1 MDVGNPYHVSPNR
14 KSYVGPSVTYNGVP
28 AELRESN
35 HYMES
40 SFTSDNQ
47 TGTVFIRISIP
58 DLKVQKCLQF
68 ELDETVWQAKQRLL
82 GTFAKDLK
90 DALNFG
96 LYSPPING
104 RAGKFLEEE
113 RLLRHYPLQ
122 GPIGFLEFKY
132 KRRVYKLMNLN
143 PRKLKQINT
152 KGNFKH
158 FIDYVKNCNVEKVTK
173 LANKGLDPNFH
184 DSSTGETPLSQAM
197 MLTKQKCRELI
208 ISLVGGGAHLDYRT
222 KKGLTPLHRA
232 VVAGNTEAVKTLLDL
247 GASPNLKDARGL
259 TPLYHCAAHSCNPV
273 CVEMLLMEK
282 AVIGAT
288 DEQGWMEIHQACHNG
303 LVQHL
308 EYLLSY
314 GADMDIQNANG
325 NTALHVCAIN
335 NQESCARVLL
345 FRGASKD
352 IVNLNHQTPYQAA
365 IIAQS
370 HDLIL
375 MLEQHRTEDVVP
387 IREMPRYSNRRRDN
401 PALQSIYGMSRSRSD
416 PRINAI
422 SMMDDKYMTTF
433 ASMHNLAYLNN
444 NHPDTP
450 SGGYETDSPC
460 SMSVS
465 SASSGM
471 GTPEYGPSDFRP
483 SSLSYGSVLQNPLP
497 QNSRFSKVPQRS
509 HSMVQHVTSPTM
521 LNPSSVD
528 LHNHRD
534 PLAICH
540 KCHRLN
546 VPLEGRPYRHSM
558 YSHYTS
564 PRGLG
569 VVRRPSLQA
578 EMMYEHSVHSADL
591 VLDRQM
597 EDTHRHCTRRP
608 SRLSLLSNHSA
619 TIYNHPSP
627 SSSSGSVG
635 ATISSGSDATISSG
649 STIQINGATENYN
662 QEERSTPAAVSH
674 QSVQSMNIQHSKM
687 TVPNKS
693 RGRNVVSLSA
703 LPMYQEPRPQ
713 GPILNLTTPES
724 LHVCVQSYEATN
736 PVELTLIK
744 GEIVEVTGVS
754 DQGYWE
760 GRNMNGQ
767 EGWFP
772 SDNVQEVRLRRRA
785 GSLGDIMK
793 VSRDNALNRNTLAT
807 LVHPYGSY
815 SARTVVLQRG
825 PEGYGFVLR
834 GAKSQTNATGELDFC
849 PTAEFPALQYLDNV
863 DPGSRSDRAGLKP
876 GDFLL
881 EINGENVVRASHDRV
896 VQLIRQ
902 AGDTLAMKVVTVQR
916 PETADQWLQH
926 QDGSM
931 TLPVRGGKKAA
942 PQPPQRNPRTSIS
955 LTKTQGK
962 QIAEGMAE
970 LENDTEKEST
980 KRVINHDQLD
990 KVLAEN
996 DKQEE
1001 MTKEQKTA
1009 SIRSSHS
1016 AKRVSCVE
1024 LGGLD
1029 TGAIHSSEKYM
1040 SPSEM
1045 RIKKYHQKKASNGSV
1060 SNMERSRSTSDLLD
1074 SKRNEPV
1081 YATPVTVPSVASKHK
1096 RTASGSTDVVDKYDY
1111 DGGDSVSLKSASSY
1125 GGSTGNLKTATS
1137 ERPKAPPP
1145 PPPGGSTVPKRHA
1158 PAPPKNVEPVRPAKT
1173 ELVTI
1178 STNKKVYATTTEIK
1192 SSQVNDQSDQSS
1204 FKPANQGKSAD
1215 EPKIKI
1221 KSTVDVTT
1229 SHQRN
1234 ASSVSKHSDSSR
1246 DDASEKHSVSFAED
1260 RVNDSAQK
1268 FLQKHPNAQLLVTAD
1283 VHLRKKKVSEPE
1295 PDYDVDSEGEN
1306 DKARNSVTV
1315 ISVGDKKTKTESAK
1329 QLTIKRSDIPS
1340 SLVSKKQED
1349 VQIPPPPQEPAP
1361 KPPTKTQP
1369 PPSPKGREPSPAP
1382 SPPRQAS
1389 PARQPSPV
1397 RQATPPKEIHTAEV
1411 KEEVEELPVFAPP
1424 PPAPPAP
1431 PPPPPPLTQEAS
1443 PSPRVGS
1450 RQTGDGPTTSL
1461 LPTGDI
1467 LAAVRKRQTR
1477 METEGPKLTA
1487 VQQKKQ
1493 EPTDN
1498 QAAIM
1503 AAVARRRQHLE
1514 QKSDTDV
1521 LDQIESRL
1529 HKTKKL
1535 QSAKLFFSGENTGKK
1550 TETKAQELPKS
1561 KPASNV
1567 ISKAKPGSVTPSKIT
1582 PKVTPKV
1589 ETKVTPKVETKVTP
1603 KVETKVTPKVE
1614 TKVETK
1620 KEIVNRKATASTP
1633 MKPLFDSNAVG
1644 KVKVT
1649 ENKKV
1654 VTKQKSIESDKDE
1667 KKPTTTDFL
1676 AMAEKARQD
1685 WLQKKASSSSLSSGS
1700 PTHTTTDATTARAK
1714 SEPPKTTVKENDS
1727 VQYSSKP
1734 TSPTPLTTS
1743 TQFFNTTDKPKVN
1756 GVVRKTSTSTPLKT
1770 SRDADLISRATS
1782 IRDRIA
1788 SFEKN
1793 KKVDVTN
1800 GRINSTSPKSPRY
1813 KVQGVTTDSSATET
1827 GKTTTSAL
1835 PPPPEFGDIVH
1846 VDIIPPPSGYKHEDT
1861 DSVVSSVSTL
1871 STLSDE
1877 HADSGYC
1884 LSKKNSYED
1893 LIPPPPP
1900 GFDDNTDQGYDEMP
1914 AVIPPP
1920 PDFESNKNN
1929 KVVVKP
1935 VRMNKPFLSKPVD
1948 TWQCLDVLDWLDSL
1962 NMTPY
1967 KPSFQEHCIDGKKL
1981 AALTRNDYIE
1991 LGVTQV
1997 GHRMNLERSIK
2008 KAAMRN
2014 GSLS

>member
-14 KSYVGPSVTYNGVP
+14 KSYVGPSMTYNGVP

-96 LYSPPING
+96 LYSPPVNG

-152 KGNFKH
+152 KSNFKH
-158 FIDYVKNCNVEKVTK
+158 FIDHVKNCNVEKVTK
-173 LANKGLDPNFH
+173 LTNKGLDPNFH

-232 VVAGNTEAVKTLLDL
+232 VLAGNTEAVKTLLDL

-259 TPLYHCAAHSCNPV
+259 TPLYYCAAHSCNPI

-282 AVIGAT
+282 AIIGAT

-345 FRGASKD
+345 FRGANKE

-375 MLEQHRTEDVVP
+375 MLEQHRNEDVVP

-422 SMMDDKYMTTF
+422 SMMDDKYISTF

-450 SGGYETDSPC
+450 SGGYETDSPR

-471 GTPEYGPSDFRP
+471 GK
-483 SSLSYGSVLQNPLP
+483 QKAAA
-497 QNSRFSKVPQRS
+497 SKDV
-509 HSMVQHVTSPTM
+509 VTM
-521 LNPSSVD
+521 
-528 LHNHRD
+528 
-534 PLAICH
+534 
-540 KCHRLN
+540 
-546 VPLEGRPYRHSM
+546 
-558 YSHYTS
+558 
-564 PRGLG
+564 
-569 VVRRPSLQA
+569 
-578 EMMYEHSVHSADL
+578 
-591 VLDRQM
+591 
-597 EDTHRHCTRRP
+597 
-608 SRLSLLSNHSA
+608 A
-619 TIYNHPSP
+619 TC
-627 SSSSGSVG
+627 
-635 ATISSGSDATISSG
+635 
-649 STIQINGATENYN
+649 
-662 QEERSTPAAVSH
+662 QEV
-674 QSVQSMNIQHSKM
+674 K
-687 TVPNKS
+687 
-693 RGRNVVSLSA
+693 
-703 LPMYQEPRPQ
+703 
-713 GPILNLTTPES
+713 
-724 LHVCVQSYEATN
+724 
-736 PVELTLIK
+736 
-744 GEIVEVTGVS
+744 VTGVS

-772 SDNVQEVRLRRRA
+772 SDNIQEVRLRRRA

-807 LVHPYGSY
+807 LVQPYSSY

-849 PTAEFPALQYLDNV
+849 PTAEFPALQYLDSV
-863 DPGSRSDRAGLKP
+863 DPGSRSDRAGLKS

-916 PETADQWLQH
+916 QETADQWLQH

-931 TLPVRGGKKAA
+931 TLPTRGGKKAA
-942 PQPPQRNPRTSIS
+942 PQPPQRNPHTSIS

-970 LENDTEKEST
+970 LEKDMEKESAKKVINRAGT
-980 KRVINHDQLD
+980 KRKSVQAPLPPDQLD

-996 DKQEE
+996 DKQEV
-1001 MTKEQKTA
+1001 MSQEQKTA

-1024 LGGLD
+1024 LGGLENG
-1029 TGAIHSSEKYM
+1029 GAHSSEKYM

-1045 RIKKYHQKKASNGSV
+1045 RIKKYHQKKTSGGSII
-1060 SNMERSRSTSDLLD
+1060 SMERSRSTSDLLEG
-1074 SKRNEPV
+1074 KRNEPV
-1081 YATPVTVPSVASKHK
+1081 YATPVAVPSVASKHK
-1096 RTASGSTDVVDKYDY
+1096 RTASGSGDVVDKYDY
-1111 DGGDSVSLKSASSY
+1111 DGADSVSLKSASSY

-1145 PPPGGSTVPKRHA
+1145 PPPGSNNVPKRQA

-1192 SSQVNDQSDQSS
+1192 SSQVVDQSDQSS
-1204 FKPANQGKSAD
+1204 FKPTNQVKVTD

-1234 ASSVSKHSDSSR
+1234 VSSASKRSDSSH

-1260 RVNDSAQK
+1260 RVNDNAQK

-1283 VHLRKKKVSEPE
+1283 VHMRKKKVSEPE
-1295 PDYDVDSEGEN
+1295 PDYDVESDEEN

-1315 ISVGDKKTKTESAK
+1315 ISVGDRKSKSESAK

-1340 SLVSKKQED
+1340 SPVSKKQKD
-1349 VQIPPPPQEPAP
+1349 VQIPPPPREPAP

-1369 PPSPKGREPSPAP
+1369 PHSPKASSPPSPKANATPSSSRQASPARQASP
-1382 SPPRQAS
+1382 SAPTARQAS

-1397 RQATPPKEIHTAEV
+1397 RQETPKEKQVEEIV

-1431 PPPPPPLTQEAS
+1431 PPPPPPPPPAQEQSSS
-1443 PSPRVGS
+1443 PKVGM

-1467 LAAVRKRQTR
+1467 LAAVEKRRNR
-1477 METEGPKLTA
+1477 MENEGPKVTP
-1487 VQQKKQ
+1487 VTQRK
-1493 EPTDN
+1493 PDPNDN
-1498 QAAIM
+1498 QAAII

-1514 QKSDTDV
+1514 QKSDTDI
-1521 LDQIESRL
+1521 LDQIESKL

-1535 QSAKLFFSGENTGKK
+1535 QSAKLSFSSESIGKK
-1550 TETKAQELPKS
+1550 TEAKTQETQKS
-1561 KPASNV
+1561 KTTPIV
-1567 ISKAKPGSVTPSKIT
+1567 ISKAKQSTVGPSKVST
-1582 PKVTPKV
+1582 NVSPKAETKVIPKV
-1589 ETKVTPKVETKVTP
+1589 ETKVTPKVETKITP
-1603 KVETKVTPKVE
+1603 KVEMKVE
-1614 TKVETK
+1614 TKT
-1620 KEIVNRKATASTP
+1620 EIVNKKTTASAP
-1633 MKPLFDSNAVG
+1633 MIPLFDSNAVG
-1644 KVKVT
+1644 KST

-1654 VTKQKSIESDKDE
+1654 VTKQKSVESDKNE
-1667 KKPTTTDFL
+1667 KKTTTDFL

-1685 WLQKKASSSSLSSGS
+1685 WLQKKASSSSLSTGS
-1700 PTHTTTDATTARAK
+1700 PTHTTITATTARAK
-1714 SEPPKTTVKENDS
+1714 SEPPKPVVKEANS
-1727 VQYSSKP
+1727 IQYSGKP

-1743 TQFFNTTDKPKVN
+1743 TQLFNTKHKPKVN
-1756 GVVRKTSTSTPLKT
+1756 GVAGKSLAPTPLKA
-1770 SRDADLISRATS
+1770 SRDTDLISRTTS

-1793 KKVDVTN
+1793 KKVEVTN
-1800 GRINSTSPKSPRY
+1800 GKVHATSPKSPHY
-1813 KVQGVTTDSSATET
+1813 KVQGVTTDSSPTDT
-1827 GKTTTSAL
+1827 GKSSAL
-1835 PPPPEFGDIVH
+1835 PPPPEFGDMIH

-1877 HADSGYC
+1877 HADSGYS

-1929 KVVVKP
+1929 NVIVKP
-1935 VRMNKPFLSKPVD
+1935 VRTNKPFSSKAVD

-1962 NMTPY
+1962 NMASY

-1981 AALTRNDYIE
+1981 AGLTRNDYIE

-2008 KAAMRN
+2008 KAAMRSS
-2014 GSLS
+2014 SLS

>member
-471 GTPEYGPSDFRP
+471 
-483 SSLSYGSVLQNPLP
+483 
-497 QNSRFSKVPQRS
+497 
-509 HSMVQHVTSPTM
+509 
-521 LNPSSVD
+521 
-528 LHNHRD
+528 
-534 PLAICH
+534 
-540 KCHRLN
+540 
-546 VPLEGRPYRHSM
+546 
-558 YSHYTS
+558 
-564 PRGLG
+564 
-569 VVRRPSLQA
+569 
-578 EMMYEHSVHSADL
+578 
-591 VLDRQM
+591 
-597 EDTHRHCTRRP
+597 
-608 SRLSLLSNHSA
+608 
-619 TIYNHPSP
+619 
-627 SSSSGSVG
+627 
-635 ATISSGSDATISSG
+635 
-649 STIQINGATENYN
+649 
-662 QEERSTPAAVSH
+662 
-674 QSVQSMNIQHSKM
+674 
-687 TVPNKS
+687 
-693 RGRNVVSLSA
+693 
-703 LPMYQEPRPQ
+703 
-713 GPILNLTTPES
+713 
-724 LHVCVQSYEATN
+724 
-736 PVELTLIK
+736 
-744 GEIVEVTGVS
+744 VTGVS

-980 KRVINHDQLD
+980 KRVINHAGTKKKSVRAPLPPDQLD

>member
-1 MDVGNPYHVSPNR
+1 MTH
-14 KSYVGPSVTYNGVP
+14 
-28 AELRESN
+28 
-35 HYMES
+35 
-40 SFTSDNQ
+40 
-47 TGTVFIRISIP
+47 
-58 DLKVQKCLQF
+58 
-68 ELDETVWQAKQRLL
+68 
-82 GTFAKDLK
+82 KDLK
-90 DALNFG
+90 SRTIDSQRGGTNQPDGKKIPDSAFAFKKFIALPQG
-96 LYSPPING
+96 LKVKSGDTPDPT
-104 RAGKFLEEE
+104 
-113 RLLRHYPLQ
+113 
-122 GPIGFLEFKY
+122 
-132 KRRVYKLMNLN
+132 N
-143 PRKLKQINT
+143 PRR
-152 KGNFKH
+152 
-158 FIDYVKNCNVEKVTK
+158 
-173 LANKGLDPNFH
+173 
-184 DSSTGETPLSQAM
+184 PL
-197 MLTKQKCRELI
+197 
-208 ISLVGGGAHLDYRT
+208 
-222 KKGLTPLHRA
+222 
-232 VVAGNTEAVKTLLDL
+232 
-247 GASPNLKDARGL
+247 
-259 TPLYHCAAHSCNPV
+259 PV
-273 CVEMLLMEK
+273 K
-282 AVIGAT
+282 AVPLNSFQSGVDTQQIGVST
-288 DEQGWMEIHQACHNG
+288 TYVPSQLEPSEIIG
-303 LVQHL
+303 SGGSV
-308 EYLLSY
+308 
-314 GADMDIQNANG
+314 
-325 NTALHVCAIN
+325 V
-335 NQESCARVLL
+335 
-345 FRGASKD
+345 
-352 IVNLNHQTPYQAA
+352 
-365 IIAQS
+365 S
-370 HDLIL
+370 H
-375 MLEQHRTEDVVP
+375 
-387 IREMPRYSNRRRDN
+387 
-401 PALQSIYGMSRSRSD
+401 GRSRRS
-416 PRINAI
+416 
-422 SMMDDKYMTTF
+422 
-433 ASMHNLAYLNN
+433 
-444 NHPDTP
+444 
-450 SGGYETDSPC
+450 
-460 SMSVS
+460 SVS
-465 SASSGM
+465 SAGSTGTPNGSVSSIPSEVSYNPRYRKRSSSTPPDLGRQRTSPVDRRIGKVVNQYCSGLINSWNNNNNDPYTDGNAWNQDGDDLGFYTIDQGDDPLVYSVEQGSTGYPGDYPGNSHGYPEDRYYHEDAYLDSSDNTKVLENWKLHPSSNKSVGDDLTSSGH
-471 GTPEYGPSDFRP
+471 
-483 SSLSYGSVLQNPLP
+483 GSVMHPHYVTLPRGGSGQVIHQRQPLHQVQSMRPAMAHTNGTLPRGGALVVYRPTQGNKDVLIVGNGHANPRDVNSSQGNLYKSKGLSSSMPSLLDGNKKADKKFLKELKKRDKEERKRLEKEEKRRLKEEKKIQKALRKAHARTLP
-497 QNSRFSKVPQRS
+497 RS
-509 HSMVQHVTSPTM
+509 FGSYVNKP
-521 LNPSSVD
+521 
-528 LHNHRD
+528 
-534 PLAICH
+534 I
-540 KCHRLN
+540 
-546 VPLEGRPYRHSM
+546 ESM
-558 YSHYTS
+558 YS
-564 PRGLG
+564 
-569 VVRRPSLQA
+569 RPKLSLSA
-578 EMMYEHSVHSADL
+578 VPIDYEDN
-591 VLDRQM
+591 
-597 EDTHRHCTRRP
+597 P
-608 SRLSLLSNHSA
+608 SRPQRFSAPAPTHSPPPPPPEPSRRTRSL
-619 TIYNHPSP
+619 Y
-627 SSSSGSVG
+627 SSSPDLLRLEQVYG
-635 ATISSGSDATISSG
+635 ATIRG
-649 STIQINGATENYN
+649 QH
-662 QEERSTPAAVSH
+662 QHRKQPA
-674 QSVQSMNIQHSKM
+674 
-687 TVPNKS
+687 
-693 RGRNVVSLSA
+693 
-703 LPMYQEPRPQ
+703 PRPRTSISQ
-713 GPILNLTTPES
+713 GIYT
-724 LHVCVQSYEATN
+724 
-736 PVELTLIK
+736 
-744 GEIVEVTGVS
+744 VS
-754 DQGYWE
+754 
-760 GRNMNGQ
+760 
-767 EGWFP
+767 
-772 SDNVQEVRLRRRA
+772 
-785 GSLGDIMK
+785 
-793 VSRDNALNRNTLAT
+793 
-807 LVHPYGSY
+807 SY

-980 KRVINHDQLD
+980 KRVINHAGTKKKSVRAPLPPDQLD

>member
-1 MDVGNPYHVSPNR
+1 MDAGNPYHVSPNR
-14 KSYVGPSVTYNGVP
+14 KSYVGPSLTYNGVP

-143 PRKLKQINT
+143 PRKLKQLNS

-158 FIDYVKNCNVEKVTK
+158 FMDYVKNCNVEKVTK
-173 LANKGLDPNFH
+173 LTNKGLDPNFH

-197 MLTKQKCRELI
+197 TLTKQKCRELI
-208 ISLVGGGAHLDYRT
+208 ISLVGGGAHLDFRT

-232 VVAGNTEAVKTLLDL
+232 VLAGNTEAVKTLLDL

-259 TPLYHCAAHSCNPV
+259 TPLYFCAAHSCNPI
-273 CVEMLLMEK
+273 CMEMLLMEK
-282 AVIGAT
+282 AIIGAT

-314 GADMDIQNANG
+314 GADMDIQNASG

-345 FRGASKD
+345 FRGANKE

-375 MLEQHRTEDVVP
+375 MLEQHRNEDVVP

-401 PALQSIYGMSRSRSD
+401 PGLQSIYGMSRSRSD

-422 SMMDDKYMTTF
+422 SMMDDKYMTHF

-450 SGGYETDSPC
+450 SGGYETDSPR

-465 SASSGM
+465 STSSGM
-471 GTPEYGPSDFRP
+471 GKHKTAVTKDVSRPSGAKVKGTPEYGPSDFRSASP
-483 SSLSYGSVLQNPLP
+483 AVQCPHSQHT
-497 QNSRFSKVPQRS
+497 RFSSPNCKVPQRS

-521 LNPSSVD
+521 YSSDIHSHSD
-528 LHNHRD
+528 LSVV
-534 PLAICH
+534 CH

-546 VPLEGRPYRHSM
+546 VPQEGRPQRHSM
-558 YSHYTS
+558 YSHYTA
-564 PRGLG
+564 PRGQNG
-569 VVRRPSLQA
+569 IRRPSLQA
-578 EMMYEHSVHSADL
+578 EMMLDHSVYHG
-591 VLDRQM
+591 DRRIDRSI
-597 EDTHRHCTRRP
+597 EDIHTSRRP
-608 SRLSLLSNHSA
+608 RRLSLLSNHSA
-619 TIYNHPSP
+619 TMYNNSSR
-627 SSSSGSVG
+627 SSSSGSIG
-635 ATISSGSDATISSG
+635 ATISSGSNATISSG
-649 STIQINGATENYN
+649 TTIQINGDTEHCIL
-662 QEERSTPAAVSH
+662 EEGNVIPAASH
-674 QSVQSMNIQHSKM
+674 RSHRSLSVPQHSANTISHK
-687 TVPNKS
+687 P
-693 RGRNVVSLSA
+693 RARNVFSLSA
-703 LPMYQEPRPQ
+703 LPMYQEPQRL
-713 GPILNLTTPES
+713 GSTLNLTNPES
-724 LHVCVQSYEATN
+724 LYVCTKSYEATN

-793 VSRDNALNRNTLAT
+793 SSRDNALNRNTLAT
-807 LVHPYGSY
+807 LVHPYSSY

-849 PTAEFPALQYLDNV
+849 PTAEFPALQYLDSV
-863 DPGSRSDRAGLKP
+863 DPGSRSDRAGLKS

-916 PETADQWLQH
+916 QETADQWLQH

-942 PQPPQRNPRTSIS
+942 PQPPQRNPHTSIS

-970 LENDTEKEST
+970 IENDTEMESP
-980 KRVINHDQLD
+980 KRVINRDQLD

-996 DKQEE
+996 DKQEV
-1001 MTKEQKTA
+1001 MSQEQKTA

-1016 AKRVSCVE
+1016 AKRVSCIE
-1024 LGGLD
+1024 LGGLEN
-1029 TGAIHSSEKYM
+1029 GGVHASEKYM

-1045 RIKKYHQKKASNGSV
+1045 RIKKYHQKKSGSV
-1060 SNMERSRSTSDLLD
+1060 INMERSRSTSDLLD
-1074 SKRNEPV
+1074 GRNKEPV
-1081 YATPVTVPSVASKHK
+1081 YATPVAVPSVGNKHK
-1096 RTASGSTDVVDKYDY
+1096 RSASGSGDIVDKYDY
-1111 DGGDSVSLKSASSY
+1111 DGGDNVSLKSASSY
-1125 GGSTGNLKTATS
+1125 GGSTGNLKSATN

-1145 PPPGGSTVPKRHA
+1145 PPPGGSNVPKRQA

-1192 SSQVNDQSDQSS
+1192 SSQVGDQSDQSS
-1204 FKPANQGKSAD
+1204 FKPPNQVKVTD

-1221 KSTVDVTT
+1221 KSTVAVTA

-1234 ASSVSKHSDSSR
+1234 ASSVSKRSDSSHE
-1246 DDASEKHSVSFAED
+1246 DSAEKHSVSFAED
-1260 RVNDSAQK
+1260 RVNDNAQK

-1283 VHLRKKKVSEPE
+1283 VHTRKKKLSEPE
-1295 PDYDVDSEGEN
+1295 PDYDVDSDGEN

-1315 ISVGDKKTKTESAK
+1315 ISVGEKKTKTESTK
-1329 QLTIKRSDIPS
+1329 QLTIKRTDIPS
-1340 SLVSKKQED
+1340 SAVTKKQED
-1349 VQIPPPPQEPAP
+1349 VQIPPPPREPAP
-1361 KPPTKTQP
+1361 KPPTKSQA
-1369 PPSPKGREPSPAP
+1369 PPSPKTSSSPSTKAPSPAP
-1382 SPPRQAS
+1382 SPARQVSPAPQAS

-1397 RQATPPKEIHTAEV
+1397 RPATPPKEVVEEA
-1411 KEEVEELPVFAPP
+1411 KEDNEELPVFAPP

-1431 PPPPPPLTQEAS
+1431 PPPPPPIANPEPA
-1443 PSPRVGS
+1443 PSPKTGP

-1467 LAAVRKRQTR
+1467 MAAVQKRRAR
-1477 METEGPKLTA
+1477 METEGPKVTPLT
-1487 VQQKKQ
+1487 QKK
-1493 EPTDN
+1493 PDPSDN
-1498 QAAIM
+1498 QAAII
-1503 AAVARRRQHLE
+1503 AAVAKRRQHLE

-1521 LDQIESRL
+1521 LDQIESKL

-1535 QSAKLFFSGENTGKK
+1535 QSAKLFFSSDNVGKK
-1550 TETKAQELPKS
+1550 SETKEVPKPKTTPVVS
-1561 KPASNV
+1561 KTTTSTT
-1567 ISKAKPGSVTPSKIT
+1567 SKVSST
-1582 PKVTPKV
+1582 VTPKV
-1589 ETKVTPKVETKVTP
+1589 ETKVTPKVEAKVTP
-1603 KVETKVTPKVE
+1603 KVETKVTNKVE
-1614 TKVETK
+1614 TKP
-1620 KEIVNRKATASTP
+1620 EIVNKTPTTTAP
-1633 MKPLFDSNAVG
+1633 MKPLFDSNTVG
-1644 KVKVT
+1644 KVT
-1649 ENKKV
+1649 ENKKP
-1654 VTKQKSIESDKDE
+1654 VTKQKSVESD
-1667 KKPTTTDFL
+1667 KPTTTDFL

-1685 WLQKKASSSSLSSGS
+1685 WLKKKASSSSLSSGS
-1700 PTHTTTDATTARAK
+1700 PTHTTATTTRAK
-1714 SEPPKTTVKENDS
+1714 SEPPKTTGKEVNTG
-1727 VQYSSKP
+1727 KP
-1734 TSPTPLTTS
+1734 TSPTQLTITTS
-1743 TQFFNTTDKPKVN
+1743 NPDKPKIN
-1756 GVVRKTSTSTPLKT
+1756 GVVRKTSTTSTPLKT
-1770 SRDADLISRATS
+1770 SRDTDLISRTTS

-1793 KKVDVTN
+1793 KKLEVSN
-1800 GRINSTSPKSPRY
+1800 GKAHTTSPKSPHY
-1813 KVQGVTTDSSATET
+1813 KVQGVTTDSSATDKT
-1827 GKTTTSAL
+1827 GTL
-1835 PPPPEFGDIVH
+1835 PPPPEFGDVVQ

-1877 HADSGYC
+1877 HADSGYS

-1929 KVVVKP
+1929 NVIVKP
-1935 VRMNKPFLSKPVD
+1935 VRTNKPFLSKAVD

-1962 NMTPY
+1962 NMTSY

-1981 AALTRNDYIE
+1981 AGLTRNDYIE

-2008 KAAMRN
+2008 KAAMRS

>member
-1 MDVGNPYHVSPNR
+1 MDAGNPYHVSPNR
-14 KSYVGPSVTYNGVP
+14 KSYVGPSLTYNGVP

-143 PRKLKQINT
+143 PRKLKQLNS

-158 FIDYVKNCNVEKVTK
+158 FMDYVKNCNVEKVTK
-173 LANKGLDPNFH
+173 LTNKGLDPNFH

-197 MLTKQKCRELI
+197 TLTKQKCRELI
-208 ISLVGGGAHLDYRT
+208 ISLVGGGAHLDFRT

-232 VVAGNTEAVKTLLDL
+232 VLAGNTEAVKTLLDL

-259 TPLYHCAAHSCNPV
+259 TPLYFCAAHSCNPI
-273 CVEMLLMEK
+273 CMEMLLMEK
-282 AVIGAT
+282 AIIGAT

-314 GADMDIQNANG
+314 GADMDIQNASG

-345 FRGASKD
+345 FRGANKE

-375 MLEQHRTEDVVP
+375 MLEQHRNEDVVP

-401 PALQSIYGMSRSRSD
+401 PGLQSIYGMSRSRSD

-422 SMMDDKYMTTF
+422 SMMDDKYMTHF

-450 SGGYETDSPC
+450 SGGYETDSPR

-465 SASSGM
+465 STSSGM
-471 GTPEYGPSDFRP
+471 GKHKTAVTKDVSRP
-483 SSLSYGSVLQNPLP
+483 SGA
-497 QNSRFSKVPQRS
+497 KV
-509 HSMVQHVTSPTM
+509 
-521 LNPSSVD
+521 
-528 LHNHRD
+528 
-534 PLAICH
+534 
-540 KCHRLN
+540 K
-546 VPLEGRPYRHSM
+546 
-558 YSHYTS
+558 
-564 PRGLG
+564 
-569 VVRRPSLQA
+569 
-578 EMMYEHSVHSADL
+578 
-591 VLDRQM
+591 
-597 EDTHRHCTRRP
+597 
-608 SRLSLLSNHSA
+608 
-619 TIYNHPSP
+619 
-627 SSSSGSVG
+627 
-635 ATISSGSDATISSG
+635 
-649 STIQINGATENYN
+649 
-662 QEERSTPAAVSH
+662 
-674 QSVQSMNIQHSKM
+674 
-687 TVPNKS
+687 
-693 RGRNVVSLSA
+693 
-703 LPMYQEPRPQ
+703 
-713 GPILNLTTPES
+713 
-724 LHVCVQSYEATN
+724 
-736 PVELTLIK
+736 
-744 GEIVEVTGVS
+744 VTGVS

-793 VSRDNALNRNTLAT
+793 SSRDNALNRNTLAT
-807 LVHPYGSY
+807 LVHPYSSY

-849 PTAEFPALQYLDNV
+849 PTAEFPALQYLDSV
-863 DPGSRSDRAGLKP
+863 DPGSRSDRAGLKS

-916 PETADQWLQH
+916 QETADQWLQH

-942 PQPPQRNPRTSIS
+942 PQPPQRNPHTSIS

-970 LENDTEKEST
+970 IENDTEMESP
-980 KRVINHDQLD
+980 KRVINRAGTKKKSVPAPLPPDQLD

-996 DKQEE
+996 DKQEV
-1001 MTKEQKTA
+1001 MSQEQKTA

-1016 AKRVSCVE
+1016 AKRVSCIE
-1024 LGGLD
+1024 LGGLEN
-1029 TGAIHSSEKYM
+1029 GGVHASEKYM

-1045 RIKKYHQKKASNGSV
+1045 RIKKYHQKKSGSV
-1060 SNMERSRSTSDLLD
+1060 INMERSRSTSDLLD
-1074 SKRNEPV
+1074 GRNKEPV
-1081 YATPVTVPSVASKHK
+1081 YATPVAVPSVGNKHK
-1096 RTASGSTDVVDKYDY
+1096 RSASGSGDIVDKYDY
-1111 DGGDSVSLKSASSY
+1111 DGGDNVSLKSASSY
-1125 GGSTGNLKTATS
+1125 GGSTGNLKSATN

-1145 PPPGGSTVPKRHA
+1145 PPPGGSNVPKRQA

-1192 SSQVNDQSDQSS
+1192 SSQVGDQSDQSS
-1204 FKPANQGKSAD
+1204 FKPPNQVKVTD

-1221 KSTVDVTT
+1221 KSTVAVTA

-1234 ASSVSKHSDSSR
+1234 ASSVSKRSDSSHE
-1246 DDASEKHSVSFAED
+1246 DSAEKHSVSFAED
-1260 RVNDSAQK
+1260 RVNDNAQK

-1283 VHLRKKKVSEPE
+1283 VHTRKKKLSEPE
-1295 PDYDVDSEGEN
+1295 PDYDVDSDGEN

-1315 ISVGDKKTKTESAK
+1315 ISVGEKKTKTESTK
-1329 QLTIKRSDIPS
+1329 QLTIKRTDIPS
-1340 SLVSKKQED
+1340 SAVTKKQED
-1349 VQIPPPPQEPAP
+1349 VQIPPPPREPAP
-1361 KPPTKTQP
+1361 KPPTKSQA
-1369 PPSPKGREPSPAP
+1369 PPSPKTSSSPSTKAPSPAP
-1382 SPPRQAS
+1382 SPARQVSPAPQAS

-1397 RQATPPKEIHTAEV
+1397 RPATPPKEVVEEA
-1411 KEEVEELPVFAPP
+1411 KEDNEELPVFAPP

-1431 PPPPPPLTQEAS
+1431 PPPPPPIANPEPA
-1443 PSPRVGS
+1443 PSPKTGP

-1467 LAAVRKRQTR
+1467 MAAVQKRRAR
-1477 METEGPKLTA
+1477 METEGPKVTPLT
-1487 VQQKKQ
+1487 QKK
-1493 EPTDN
+1493 PDPSDN
-1498 QAAIM
+1498 QAAII
-1503 AAVARRRQHLE
+1503 AAVAKRRQHLE

-1521 LDQIESRL
+1521 LDQIESKL

-1535 QSAKLFFSGENTGKK
+1535 QSAKLFFSSDNVGKK
-1550 TETKAQELPKS
+1550 SETKEVPKPKTTPVVS
-1561 KPASNV
+1561 KTTTSTT
-1567 ISKAKPGSVTPSKIT
+1567 SKVSST
-1582 PKVTPKV
+1582 VTPKV
-1589 ETKVTPKVETKVTP
+1589 ETKVTPKVEAKVTP
-1603 KVETKVTPKVE
+1603 KVETKVTNKVE
-1614 TKVETK
+1614 TKP
-1620 KEIVNRKATASTP
+1620 EIVNKTPTTTAP
-1633 MKPLFDSNAVG
+1633 MKPLFDSNTVG
-1644 KVKVT
+1644 KVT
-1649 ENKKV
+1649 ENKKP
-1654 VTKQKSIESDKDE
+1654 VTKQKSVESD
-1667 KKPTTTDFL
+1667 KPTTTDFL

-1685 WLQKKASSSSLSSGS
+1685 WLKKKASSSSLSSGS
-1700 PTHTTTDATTARAK
+1700 PTHTTATTTRAK
-1714 SEPPKTTVKENDS
+1714 SEPPKTTGKEVNTG
-1727 VQYSSKP
+1727 KP
-1734 TSPTPLTTS
+1734 TSPTQLTITTS
-1743 TQFFNTTDKPKVN
+1743 NPDKPKIN
-1756 GVVRKTSTSTPLKT
+1756 GVVRKTSTTSTPLKT
-1770 SRDADLISRATS
+1770 SRDTDLISRTTS

-1793 KKVDVTN
+1793 KKLEVSN
-1800 GRINSTSPKSPRY
+1800 GKAHTTSPKSPHY
-1813 KVQGVTTDSSATET
+1813 KVQGVTTDSSATDKT
-1827 GKTTTSAL
+1827 GTL
-1835 PPPPEFGDIVH
+1835 PPPPEFGDVVQ

-1877 HADSGYC
+1877 HADSGYS

-1929 KVVVKP
+1929 NVIVKP
-1935 VRMNKPFLSKPVD
+1935 VRTNKPFLSKAVD

-1962 NMTPY
+1962 NMTSY

-1981 AALTRNDYIE
+1981 AGLTRNDYIE

-2008 KAAMRN
+2008 KAAMRS

>member
-14 KSYVGPSVTYNGVP
+14 KSYVGPSLTYNGVP

-96 LYSPPING
+96 LYSPPVNG

-143 PRKLKQINT
+143 PRKLKQLNT

-173 LANKGLDPNFH
+173 LTNKGLDPNFH

-232 VVAGNTEAVKTLLDL
+232 VLAGNMEAVKTLLDL

-259 TPLYHCAAHSCNPV
+259 TPLYYCAAHSCNPI
-273 CVEMLLMEK
+273 CMEMLLMEK
-282 AVIGAT
+282 AIIGAT

-314 GADMDIQNANG
+314 GADMDIQNASG

-375 MLEQHRTEDVVP
+375 MLEQHRKEDVVP

-450 SGGYETDSPC
+450 SGGYETDSPR

-471 GTPEYGPSDFRP
+471 
-483 SSLSYGSVLQNPLP
+483 
-497 QNSRFSKVPQRS
+497 
-509 HSMVQHVTSPTM
+509 
-521 LNPSSVD
+521 
-528 LHNHRD
+528 
-534 PLAICH
+534 
-540 KCHRLN
+540 
-546 VPLEGRPYRHSM
+546 
-558 YSHYTS
+558 
-564 PRGLG
+564 
-569 VVRRPSLQA
+569 
-578 EMMYEHSVHSADL
+578 
-591 VLDRQM
+591 
-597 EDTHRHCTRRP
+597 
-608 SRLSLLSNHSA
+608 
-619 TIYNHPSP
+619 
-627 SSSSGSVG
+627 
-635 ATISSGSDATISSG
+635 
-649 STIQINGATENYN
+649 
-662 QEERSTPAAVSH
+662 
-674 QSVQSMNIQHSKM
+674 
-687 TVPNKS
+687 
-693 RGRNVVSLSA
+693 
-703 LPMYQEPRPQ
+703 
-713 GPILNLTTPES
+713 
-724 LHVCVQSYEATN
+724 
-736 PVELTLIK
+736 
-744 GEIVEVTGVS
+744 VTGVS

-772 SDNVQEVRLRRRA
+772 NDNIQEVRLRRRA

-793 VSRDNALNRNTLAT
+793 ASRDNALNRNTLAT

-849 PTAEFPALQYLDNV
+849 PTAEFPALQYLDSV
-863 DPGSRSDRAGLKP
+863 DPGSRSDRAGLKS

-942 PQPPQRNPRTSIS
+942 PQPPQRNPHTSIS

-970 LENDTEKEST
+970 LENDTEKAST
-980 KRVINHDQLD
+980 KRVINRAGTKRKSVQAPLPPDQLD

-996 DKQEE
+996 DKQEV
-1001 MTKEQKTA
+1001 MSQEQKTA

-1016 AKRVSCVE
+1016 AKRVSCIE
-1024 LGGLD
+1024 LGGLEN
-1029 TGAIHSSEKYM
+1029 GGVHSSEKYR

-1045 RIKKYHQKKASNGSV
+1045 RIKKYHQKKTSSGSV
-1060 SNMERSRSTSDLLD
+1060 INMERSRSTSDLLD
-1074 SKRNEPV
+1074 GKRNEPV
-1081 YATPVTVPSVASKHK
+1081 YATPVAVPSVANKHK
-1096 RTASGSTDVVDKYDY
+1096 RTASGSGDVVDKYDY
-1111 DGGDSVSLKSASSY
+1111 DGGDNVSLKSASSY
-1125 GGSTGNLKTATS
+1125 GGSTGNLKSATN

-1145 PPPGGSTVPKRHA
+1145 PPPGGNNVPKRQA

-1178 STNKKVYATTTEIK
+1178 STSKKVYATTTEIK
-1192 SSQVNDQSDQSS
+1192 SSQVVDQSDQSS
-1204 FKPANQGKSAD
+1204 FKPPNQVKVTE

-1221 KSTVDVTT
+1221 KSTVDVTA
-1229 SHQRN
+1229 SHQSN
-1234 ASSVSKHSDSSR
+1234 ASSVSKQSDSSHE
-1246 DDASEKHSVSFAED
+1246 DISEKHSVSFAED

-1283 VHLRKKKVSEPE
+1283 VHMRKKKLSEPE
-1295 PDYDVDSEGEN
+1295 PDYDVDSDGEN

-1315 ISVGDKKTKTESAK
+1315 ISVGDKKTKTESTK

-1340 SLVSKKQED
+1340 SAVSKKQED
-1349 VQIPPPPQEPAP
+1349 VQIPPPPREPAP
-1361 KPPTKTQP
+1361 KPPAKTQP
-1369 PPSPKGREPSPAP
+1369 PPSPKVSSPPSPKAPSPAQARQA
-1382 SPPRQAS
+1382 SPTPVRQAS
-1389 PARQPSPV
+1389 PARHTSPA
-1397 RQATPPKEIHTAEV
+1397 RQQSPARQDPPPKV
-1411 KEEVEELPVFAPP
+1411 EEEKVTEELPVFAPP

-1431 PPPPPPLTQEAS
+1431 PPPPPPPPQTNPEPS
-1443 PSPRVGS
+1443 PSPMVGP

-1467 LAAVRKRQTR
+1467 LAAVQKRRTR
-1477 METEGPKLTA
+1477 METEGPKVTPVTQRKPEA
-1487 VQQKKQ
+1487 
-1493 EPTDN
+1493 TDN
-1498 QAAIM
+1498 QAAII
-1503 AAVARRRQHLE
+1503 AAVAKRRQHLE
-1514 QKSDTDV
+1514 QKSNTDI
-1521 LDQIESRL
+1521 LDQIESKL

-1535 QSAKLFFSGENTGKK
+1535 QSAKLFFSSESVGKK
-1550 TETKAQELPKS
+1550 TDTKTQEMPKS
-1561 KPASNV
+1561 KTTPV
-1567 ISKAKPGSVTPSKIT
+1567 IISKANPSTVTTSKVTPN
-1582 PKVTPKV
+1582 VTPKV

-1603 KVETKVTPKVE
+1603 KVG

-1620 KEIVNRKATASTP
+1620 PEIVNKKTTASAP
-1633 MKPLFDSNAVG
+1633 MKPLFDSNTVG

-1649 ENKKV
+1649 EEKKV
-1654 VTKQKSIESDKDE
+1654 VTKQKSVESDE
-1667 KKPTTTDFL
+1667 KKQTTTDFL

-1700 PTHTTTDATTARAK
+1700 PTHTSTTATTVRAK
-1714 SEPPKTTVKENDS
+1714 SEPPKSTGEPDS
-1727 VQYSSKP
+1727 VQHSSKP
-1734 TSPTPLTTS
+1734 TSPTSPTMTTAKP
-1743 TQFFNTTDKPKVN
+1743 DKPKVN
-1756 GVVRKTSTSTPLKT
+1756 GVVRKTSTTSTPLKT
-1770 SRDADLISRATS
+1770 SRDTDLISRTTS

-1793 KKVDVTN
+1793 KKSEVTN
-1800 GRINSTSPKSPRY
+1800 GKTHSTSPKSPHY
-1813 KVQGVTTDSSATET
+1813 KVQGVTTDSSATDT
-1827 GKTTTSAL
+1827 GKTSAL
-1835 PPPPEFGDIVH
+1835 PPPPEFGDVVH

-1871 STLSDE
+1871 STLSDD
-1877 HADSGYC
+1877 HADSGYS

-1929 KVVVKP
+1929 NVIVKP
-1935 VRMNKPFLSKPVD
+1935 VRTNKPFLSKSVD

-1967 KPSFQEHCIDGKKL
+1967 KSSFQEHCIDGKKL
-1981 AALTRNDYIE
+1981 AGLTRNDYIE

-2014 GSLS
+2014 GSVS